1 MSSVIQSYQAFWRE
15 FASRWRTHRQTDNA
29 ASLAF
34 YSLFSLAPLLLI
46 GVTVAASILGERAA
60 HGQLERQLMAVVGG
74 DAAAFIENLMKG
86 SVHFTRS
93 ASPLGYCIT
102 AAVMLYSSSHVL
114 SKLRDTLNLVNGS
127 VASDPARPFV
137 TRMLARGLCAMVILM
152 FGVVLVVGTAA
163 EGIVAYLA
171 GHMDFPLLRELPVIR
186 GYHILSTYLLL
197 GLAFL
202 LVLKILPRRRP
213 LWRHAFLGAALAAVV
228 VGSLKGGLDLYLR
241 LGFLASLFSAGFS
254 ILAFLLWLFLSI
266 QAFLAGAEITA
277 MLGKESASGRT
288 GEEE

>member
-1 MSSVIQSYQAFWRE
+1 
-15 FASRWRTHRQTDNA
+15 
-29 ASLAF
+29 
-34 YSLFSLAPLLLI
+34 
-46 GVTVAASILGERAA
+46 
-60 HGQLERQLMAVVGG
+60 
-74 DAAAFIENLMKG
+74 
-86 SVHFTRS
+86 
-93 ASPLGYCIT
+93 
-102 AAVMLYSSSHVL
+102 
-114 SKLRDTLNLVNGS
+114 
-127 VASDPARPFV
+127 
-137 TRMLARGLCAMVILM
+137 
-152 FGVVLVVGTAA
+152 
-163 EGIVAYLA
+163 
-171 GHMDFPLLRELPVIR
+171 LPVIR
-186 GYHILSTYLLL
+186 VYHILSTYLLL

-277 MLGKESASGRT
+277 MLGKESASGRA